1 MNGAL
6 PLAILFSVVPMGLVL
21 ASTRASGIFQ
31 LRPAGAP
38 PLTGYKRWR
47 RFAFLNWPWP
57 ILAVLGA
64 YILHAYFIEIAP
76 WMLIYA
82 LSIATIP
89 ICAFGPRRVAW
100 ALLTALAA
108 ALAYTGIFMNI

>member
-1 MNGAL
+1 MNDAL
-6 PLAILFSVVPMGLVL
+6 PLAILFSVVPMALVV

-38 PLTGYKRWR
+38 PLTRYERWR
-47 RFAFLNWPWP
+47 RFALLNWPCP
-57 ILAVLGA
+57 ILGVLGA
-64 YILHAYFIEIAP
+64 YILHAYFTETAP

-89 ICAFGPRRVAW
+89 ICAIGPRRAAW
-100 ALLTALAA
+100 SLLAALAA
-108 ALAYTGIFMNI
+108 ALAYAGIFMNI